1 MEQAR
6 GEAPRRWLPWGLLA
20 GVVVLAGVG
29 GWLASRSI
37 SALLARTAQLEREA
51 AESEARVAELQVQR
65 DALER
70 RLRALERQQAPRP
83 PAARPEATS
92 ATRP

>member
-6 GEAPRRWLPWGLLA
+6 GEAPRTWLPWGLLA

-37 SALLARTAQLEREA
+37 AALLARTAQLEHEA
-51 AESEARVAELQVQR
+51 AESEARVAELQAQR

-70 RLRALERQQAPRP
+70 RLRALERQQAPRA
-83 PAARPEATS
+83 PAARTEAAS
-92 ATRP
+92 APRP